1 MIWLNFVGKIFKLLH
16 SDKTPRHLA
25 AGFALGSIIGLT
37 PLLSLHNLVVFCVIF
52 LLNVSIPAA
61 MFAMVFFELFAY
73 LFDPFFHEIGY
84 TLLVKTEF
92 LRPFWTQL
100 YNMPIAPLTKFYNT
114 VVLGSFVTSLVT
126 LIPIHF
132 AFKYFVIYYRLHL
145 AEKVENLKIVK
156 LVKGSNLFQLVKRVQ
171 IKM

>member
-1 MIWLNFVGKIFKLLH
+1 MFWLNFLGKIFKLLH

-37 PLLSLHNLVVFCVIF
+37 PFLSLHNLVIFCLIF

-61 MFAMVFFELFAY
+61 TFAMFVCELFAY
-73 LFDPFFHEIGY
+73 LFDPFFHEVGY
-84 TLLVKTEF
+84 NLLVKVEF
-92 LRPFWTQL
+92 LKPFWTQL
-100 YNMPIAPLTKFYNT
+100 YSMPIAPLTKFYNT
-114 VVLGSFVTSLVT
+114 VVLGSFVTSLIT
-126 LIPIHF
+126 FIPVYF

-156 LVKGSNLFQLVKRVQ
+156 IISGSNLFQLVKKVQ